1 MRLIAAFR
9 VCQLPIFQVV
19 FEAVFVDRPDS
30 IRGICERKYMLP
42 LAASQK
48 TFFLDKN
55 LRIQYGAK
63 MGTKSSSPDLR
74 YSLLKIESSG
84 FLKRLQGGAPAF
96 DAVQGFVFFNIDS
109 GRNL

>member
-1 MRLIAAFR
+1 MAAFYGKCKSGG
-9 VCQLPIFQVV
+9 VEPV
-19 FEAVFVDRPDS
+19 
-30 IRGICERKYMLP
+30 
-42 LAASQK
+42 AALE